1 MPLYKYEGIR
11 KKDGRNVKGVQDAEG
26 EKSLRQA
33 LKREGI
39 MLTSMSVK
47 GEKSDSTEVDFGRYF
62 NRVKK
67 FDIALATRQLA
78 TLTRSGVSLVESLT
92 AVIDQTDKPD
102 LKSAITDVRDQVNQG
117 TSLADAFGQYPKLF
131 DKLFC
136 NMVHAGEQSGTL
148 EQVLERL
155 ADFIEAQDR
164 LKNTVIGAMAY
175 PGFMLIVGVVVINI
189 LMIVVVPKVTGIFEN
204 FDKQLPIYTR
214 ALVAMSEFMASYW
227 WIMLFLSIAAITGFI
242 KWKNT
247 PKGEYDWHRFV
258 LKAPLFGKLAM
269 MVAISRFSKT
279 LATLLSSGVPLL
291 TAMDI
296 TKGVLGNVVLEKVI
310 VDASKSIKEG
320 ESIAE
325 PLKLSGYF
333 PPVVTH
339 MIAVGERTGQLE
351 TMLENVSASYDGQ
364 VDAQVMALTSL
375 LEPLLIVIMGVG
387 AGGIAAA
394 ILMPLMQINE
404 LV

>member
-1 MPLYKYEGIR
+1 MPLYKYEGLR
-11 KKDGRNVKGVQDAEG
+11 KKDGRNVKGVQDAES
-26 EKSLRQA
+26 EKSLRSS
-33 LKREGI
+33 LKRNGI
-39 MLTSMSVK
+39 LLTSVSVK
-47 GEKSDSTEVDFGRYF
+47 GEKSDSTEVDFARYF

-67 FDIALATRQLA
+67 FDVALATRQLA

-92 AVIDQTDKPD
+92 AVIDQTDKAD

-117 TSLADAFGQYPKLF
+117 ISLADAFGMHPKMF

-155 ADFIEAQDR
+155 ADFIEAQDK
-164 LKNTVIGAMAY
+164 LKSTVMGAMAY
-175 PGFMLIVGVVVINI
+175 PGFMLAVGVIVINI
-189 LMIVVVPKVTGIFEN
+189 LMIVVVPKVTGIFAN

-214 ALVAMSEFMASYW
+214 ALVAMSEFASSFW
-227 WIMLFLSIAAITGFI
+227 WIMLIAVIAIAVAFV
-242 KWKNT
+242 KWKNS
-247 PKGEYDWHRFV
+247 PDGEYKWHKFILR
-258 LKAPLFGKLAM
+258 APLFGKLAM

-279 LATLLSSGVPLL
+279 LATLLASGVPLL

-310 VDASKSIKEG
+310 VDAGNSIKEG

-325 PLKLSGYF
+325 PLKMSGFF
-333 PPVVTH
+333 PPVVIH

-351 TMLENVSASYDGQ
+351 TMLENVADSYDTQ
-364 VDAQVMALTSL
+364 VDAKVMALTSL

-404 LV
+404 FV